1 MQPKNCSKLLSP
13 CEGVD
18 LLNRSS
24 LRWNI
29 SSWPLCRERRIHTV
43 TRNTLLW
50 IRRRGL
56 MGPPQRRS
64 HLPCS
69 KEYRRELSA
78 EDFGLLLSCMDVVHL
93 HDGMKDENCLLEGL
107 GVGDTLVYLNRTEPW
122 DTACLIQSEGH
133 RLPPWINHSNPPK
146 KILTHTSARILNFY
160 C

>member
-24 LRWNI
+24 LRGNI

-78 EDFGLLLSCMDVVHL
+78 EDFRITFKLYGCCAFTWWHERWELSAWRPRRGWHS
-93 HDGMKDENCLLEGL
+93 CLFKP
-107 GVGDTLVYLNRTEPW
+107 NRTV
-122 DTACLIQSEGH
+122 GH
-133 RLPPWINHSNPPK
+133 GVPYSVRRAPPAPLNKPFKPPQK
-146 KILTHTSARILNFY
+146 NLNTH
-160 C
+160 